1 MVSADGAEHAAR
13 LETTQLS
20 TSHRTFDSSIT
31 EDALQQKQRSN
42 QPVVLNEAAE
52 TNGCEEPLRTTVN
65 EKGIENSHSR
75 VDDDDGA
82 NYVHGAARIALVF
95 GLCVTTF
102 LVGLDN
108 LIIATAIPK
117 ITTLFHSLED
127 VGWYG

>member
-1 MVSADGAEHAAR
+1 MASAETAEHAAPAA
-13 LETTQLS
+13 LTSNSNDKTESSTEHELS
-20 TSHRTFDSSIT
+20 H
-31 EDALQQKQRSN
+31 EDQSD
-42 QPVVLNEAAE
+42 PVVLNETVKSDEPEKGAVNSHE
-52 TNGCEEPLRTTVN
+52 EEPD
-65 EKGIENSHSR
+65 E
-75 VDDDDGA
+75 GA

-102 LVGLDN
+102 LVGLDQ